1 MRSGFS
7 PVVGAWCGRKFGHAT
22 MRFVFSAAAIL
33 LLAAPVDASNAK
45 GAAYLQENRD
55 AKGVTTLPSGLQYK
69 VIQAATNMSSPTPS
83 ASTPCE
89 CHYEGKTIDGTVSD
103 HHSEPGSRP
112 SVDRLNRADPYSRT
126 AGLRLVTQTRE
137 AHDVR
142 AQPSD

>member
-45 GAAYLQENRD
+45 GAAFLQENRD

-89 CHYEGKTIDGTVSD
+89 CHYEGKTIDGTVSAI
-103 HHSEPGSRP
+103 PNLGATN
-112 SVDRLNRADPYSRT
+112 L
-126 AGLRLVTQTRE
+126 
-137 AHDVR
+137 
-142 AQPSD
+142 

>member
-1 MRSGFS
+1 MLSAGSAPPRAEVW
-7 PVVGAWCGRKFGHAT
+7 PRDD
-22 MRFVFSAAAIL
+22 MRFVCSLAIL

-89 CHYEGKTIDGTVSD
+89 CHYEGKTIDGTVSAI
-103 HHSEPGSRP
+103 PNLGATN
-112 SVDRLNRADPYSRT
+112 L
-126 AGLRLVTQTRE
+126 
-137 AHDVR
+137 
-142 AQPSD
+142 